1 MKELPKI
8 ERRWVPD
15 PRIQY
20 AVSRLIDAKR
30 AALLC
35 ERVRV
40 PTISKER
47 RTHIP
52 AEIVDLFPDAYKE
65 SEWAEEE
72 LINTL
77 GPEHPD
83 WGEDDQFMTV
93 VNWLHSRPD
102 YEEKWWR
109 SYVGHF
115 YYRMKSF
122 GFNLTLVSRDRE
134 LLNDILEE
142 EDEDDPA
149 VTRRDIA
156 YLGAM
161 NNIPLIRPNK
171 VSWEQIK
178 EVRQDLQASERY
190 RNLHLWLQTGLSAT
204 TVNQA
209 TELIAKTVED
219 YK

>member
-1 MKELPKI
+1 
-8 ERRWVPD
+8 
-15 PRIQY
+15 
-20 AVSRLIDAKR
+20 
-30 AALLC
+30 
-35 ERVRV
+35 
-40 PTISKER
+40 
-47 RTHIP
+47 
-52 AEIVDLFPDAYKE
+52 
-65 SEWAEEE
+65 
-72 LINTL
+72 
-77 GPEHPD
+77 
-83 WGEDDQFMTV
+83 
-93 VNWLHSRPD
+93 
-102 YEEKWWR
+102 
-109 SYVGHF
+109 
-115 YYRMKSF
+115 
-122 GFNLTLVSRDRE
+122 
-134 LLNDILEE
+134 LEE